1 MNGILMSVKER
12 HEQIN
17 KHGYTLEQDRV
28 NKYYKNG
35 ELKQAALFFLTGEH
49 KYYPKSWDQK
59 YKQKRDKKTEIQ
71 QMVIAAALLMAEI
84 DRKTKSVIALP
95 DLQLR
100 RAEYKKGLD
109 QFYYVILA
117 KNGQVLATSETY
129 TRRAS
134 ARRACNRLN
143 ESIGSYLLITDA
155 TDRYI
160 PFPKLLKTA

>member
-1 MNGILMSVKER
+1 MNGILLSVKER

-17 KHGYTLEQDRV
+17 KHGYTLERDRV

-35 ELKQAALFFLTGEH
+35 ELLQAALFFLTGDE

-59 YKQKRDKKTEIQ
+59 YKSKRKQKNEVQRI
-71 QMVIAAALLMAEI
+71 VVAIALLMAEV
-84 DRKTKSVIALP
+84 DRLTKSKIALP

-100 RAEYKKGLD
+100 RAEYKKGAD
-109 QFYYVILA
+109 QFYFVLLA
-117 KNGQVLATSETY
+117 KNGQVLATSKTY

-134 ARRACNRLN
+134 ARRACHRLN

-155 TDRYI
+155 TDKYI
-160 PFPKLLKTA
+160 PFPKLIK